1 MRTMPMMLRG
11 MFRLKLATDPRWAD
25 LAAQSLEEIL
35 SDHAYCEQKA
45 ASSCI
50 SLIQRYPEKQELV
63 EALAPVVAEE
73 WEHFRMVLN
82 EQKQRGFRLGPQRR
96 DAYVN
101 RLRTWIRKGQAGR
114 QLLDELLICALIEAR
129 SCERFR
135 VLSEKLSDP
144 ALRRF
149 YRHFMK
155 SEAGHYT
162 LFMKLALSYFPD
174 GEVRRRWK
182 ELVLAEKDILHGLD
196 LRGDRMH

>member
-1 MRTMPMMLRG
+1 MRG
-11 MFRLKLATDPRWAD
+11 MFRLKLATDPRWAN
-25 LAAQSLEEIL
+25 LAACTLDEIL

-50 SLIQRYPEKQELV
+50 SLIQRYPERQELV

-73 WEHFRMVLN
+73 WEHFRMVLA
-82 EQKQRGFRLGPQRR
+82 EQKKRGFKLGPQRR

-101 RLRTWIRKGQAGR
+101 RLRLLIRKGKADKQM
-114 QLLDELLICALIEAR
+114 LDELLICALIEAR

-135 VLSEKLSDP
+135 VLSEQLSDVQ
-144 ALRRF
+144 LRRF

-162 LFMKLALSYFPD
+162 LFMKLALRYFSKD
-174 GEVRRRWK
+174 EVRQRWR
-182 ELVLAEKDILHGLD
+182 ELVQAEKEILENME

>member
-1 MRTMPMMLRG
+1 

-25 LAAQSLEEIL
+25 LAACSLEEIL

-63 EALAPVVAEE
+63 EALAPVVTEE
-73 WEHFRMVLN
+73 WEHFRMVLE
-82 EQKQRGFRLGPQRR
+82 EQKKRGYRLGPQRR

-101 RLRTWIRKGQAGR
+101 RLRSQIRKGQAGR
-114 QLLDELLICALIEAR
+114 QLLDELLVCALIEAR

-135 VLSEKLSDP
+135 LLSEKLQDP
-144 ALRRF
+144 HLRRF
-149 YRHFMK
+149 YRQFMK

-162 LFMKLALSYFPD
+162 LFMKLALNYFPES
-174 GEVRRRWK
+174 EVRSRWK
-182 ELVLAEKDILHGLD
+182 EMVLFEQDLLNSLE